1 MRIIM
6 PSKYPDLCARALQGI
21 WSTVDPWTH
30 QADIVVVTDGMDK
43 KDLLIQVNKLQEEE
57 NKLPDIDFI
66 KWWNVKLVEGVQ
78 PFIYARNVNIGWKDA
93 QGEDYVIIMGD
104 DVLPWTVDWTEELR
118 GVMERDPKIGIL
130 GAGVLGEAKHKVLT
144 SGYFWEKDFLP
155 HTGDGVPF
163 VCVMIRR
170 AVWEKIGFMDERFTA
185 YGFDDD
191 DYNIRCRKAGWFTG
205 YTHRALVRHGVPGA
219 PWAASFTRV
228 YGGTEELMKKQ
239 EENRRVFE
247 EKWKG
252 K

>member
-1 MRIIM
+1 MRIIL
-6 PSKYPDLCARALQGI
+6 PSKYPDLCARALRGLWRTTDVPVTI
-21 WSTVDPWTH
+21 VWDGENCDEVLTKGMKLSEAGAAMHKTWVR
-30 QADIVVVTDGMDK
+30 DIHWM
-43 KDLLIQVNKLQEEE
+43 L
-57 NKLPDIDFI
+57 
-66 KWWNVKLVEGVQ
+66 GVQ

-93 QGEDYVIIMGD
+93 AEEDYVIIMGD
-104 DVLPWTVDWTEELR
+104 DVLPWTVDWTEEMQ

-144 SGYFWEKDFLP
+144 LNWFWEKDFLP
-155 HTGDGVPF
+155 HNGDGVPF

-185 YGFDDD
+185 YGYDDD

-219 PWAASFTRV
+219 PWAATFTRA
-228 YGGTEELMKKQ
+228 YGGPEELMKKQ
-239 EENRRVFE
+239 AENQRIFR
-247 EKWKG
+247 EKWG